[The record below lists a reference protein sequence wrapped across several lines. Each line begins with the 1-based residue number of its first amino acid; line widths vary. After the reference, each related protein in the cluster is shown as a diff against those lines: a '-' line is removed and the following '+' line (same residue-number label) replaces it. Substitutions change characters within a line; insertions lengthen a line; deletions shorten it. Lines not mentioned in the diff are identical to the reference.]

1 MPFKSPLQ
9 TKPIVESQSVF
20 LWRALVA
27 KTQKYPSTPCGQQGQ
42 AIRCIFF
49 VSTYLPTKPSK
60 RRKRMLLLSF
70 TQNNNSTIPDEFVT
84 KL

>member
-1 MPFKSPLQ
+1 MPFKPPLH
-9 TKPIVESQSVF
+9 TKPIVERQSVF

-49 VSTYLPTKPSK
+49 VSTYLPTQTFQKTKKDVAPILHAKQRYSK
-60 RRKRMLLLSF
+60 
-70 TQNNNSTIPDEFVT
+70 
-84 KL
+84 